1 MLQKYQTVL
10 TKKRILYET
19 KSNGTDTELNL
30 TTLNEDG
37 FTIHIIIVFSG
48 GLPEKFLMYQS
59 GNPLHGI
66 PRSFISQRANDFK
79 MVYTDKKQFQRAVSD
94 SILTNEAQISDSI
107 TNAYQSFEGLL
118 KSIKSSFAIF
128 KEDPRNAIR
137 PTLFDENIL
146 PKEGSFL
153 DVTAQ
158 EFRNRTRES
167 PPDHFLPF
175 KLFILRSGNTYIA
188 NALIY
193 TETNI
198 ANALTDTETTCTIAY
213 SKEISLE
220 EPLQTTISDAA
231 SAIAKWNSRK
241 KPSFT
246 QKHR

>member
-1 MLQKYQTVL
+1 M
-10 TKKRILYET
+10 IAFPMH
-19 KSNGTDTELNL
+19 TE
-30 TTLNEDG
+30 
-37 FTIHIIIVFSG
+37 
-48 GLPEKFLMYQS
+48 
-59 GNPLHGI
+59 
-66 PRSFISQRANDFK
+66 
-79 MVYTDKKQFQRAVSD
+79 
-94 SILTNEAQISDSI
+94 
-107 TNAYQSFEGLL
+107 SFEGLL

-198 ANALTDTETTCTIAY
+198 ANALTDTELHALLHT
-213 SKEISLE
+213 
-220 EPLQTTISDAA
+220 P
-231 SAIAKWNSRK
+231 K
-241 KPSFT
+241 KSHWKNPFKQRSVT
-246 QKHR
+246 PPVQ